1 MALRILERSYL
12 LLLPSVCPEGE
23 LVVHICASPRILL
36 SLRPV
41 SSHFCSILF
50 DTSLKCSSVFPGSQA
65 FGPSVCTYFSSS
77 NKSTLSL
84 YLKEC
89 VFSLKIY
96 LGLISFSS
104 FTYLSLSFLPFP
116 ILLPLPCLH
125 NPLLPAASSVGLA
138 LSGGWVGIPHSP
150 A

>member
-23 LVVHICASPRILL
+23 LVVVHICASPRTLL
-36 SLRPV
+36 SLWPV
-41 SSHFCSILF
+41 ASHFCSILF
-50 DTSLKCSSVFPGSQA
+50 DTSLKRSSVFPRSHA
-65 FGPSVCTYFSSS
+65 FGPSACTYFPSS

-104 FTYLSLSFLPFP
+104 LTYLSLSFLPFP
-116 ILLPLPCLH
+116 ILLLLPCLH
-125 NPLLPAASSVGLA
+125 TPSCLWLPQLV
-138 LSGGWVGIPHSP
+138 WP
-150 A
+150 